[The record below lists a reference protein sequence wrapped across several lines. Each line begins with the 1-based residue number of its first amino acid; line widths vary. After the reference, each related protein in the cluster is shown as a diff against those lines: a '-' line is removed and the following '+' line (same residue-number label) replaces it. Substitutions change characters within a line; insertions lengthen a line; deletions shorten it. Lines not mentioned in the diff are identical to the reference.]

1 VLYSSDRP
9 LCHILSVPNSYTTIA
24 QYVVGQDFGGFYRR
38 CCEESSAYYIALS
51 LGGEWFPTFR
61 KMVGQIIILALF
73 DPELEGNVIFR
84 NVDKHPTTQRHIPGD
99 FSLSCT
105 VTTVSS

>member
-1 VLYSSDRP
+1 V
-9 LCHILSVPNSYTTIA
+9 A
-24 QYVVGQDFGGFYRR
+24 QDLGVFTAGVA
-38 CCEESSAYYIALS
+38 EESSVYYIVLS
-51 LGGEWFPTFR
+51 FGGEWFPTFR

-99 FSLSCT
+99 TSQSCT